1 MVRFIEYSP
10 EYREQCL
17 QILKSNMER
26 YFSPEE
32 IVDFERYLGDDTPQ
46 SPYFLLIND
55 KHLVACGGYEIDNDK
70 AFLRWGMV
78 DNDSHGSGL
87 GSILLNERI
96 QHIRKKYKSIA
107 IHIYTSPVARD
118 FFIKKGFIVESIEK
132 DGLAEGIDRVN
143 MKLIESP

>member
-1 MVRFIEYSP
+1 MLRFIEYSP

-17 QILKSNMER
+17 QILKSNMEK

-32 IVDFERYLGDDTPQ
+32 IADFERFLVDETPQ
-46 SPYFLLIND
+46 SPYFLLLKD
-55 KHLVACGGYEIDNDK
+55 QHLVACGGYEIDNDK

-87 GSILLNERI
+87 GAILLKERI
-96 QHIRKKYKSIA
+96 QHIRNNHQSIA

-118 FFIKKGFIVESIEK
+118 FFIKKGFIVGSIEK

-143 MKLIESP
+143 MRLIESQ